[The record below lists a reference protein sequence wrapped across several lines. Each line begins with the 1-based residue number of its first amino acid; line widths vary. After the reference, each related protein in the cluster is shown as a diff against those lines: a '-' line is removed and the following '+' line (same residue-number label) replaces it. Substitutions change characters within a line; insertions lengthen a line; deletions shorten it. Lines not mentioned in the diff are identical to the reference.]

1 MAIARR
7 PEGNANTVAEAVRKY
22 NHATVP
28 TPRSRTGSLHYP
40 GQAYSSVAA
49 FKQMAQM
56 LPQAFD
62 QTSGFLTRLHHDG
75 HLTADHGTVEDHV
88 FDARQAL
95 TEAAHCADMLAEA
108 LNRAHNAV
116 APLGYSGPIDE

>member
-1 MAIARR
+1 MAAARR
-7 PEGNANTVAEAVRKY
+7 PEGNADTAAEAVRKF
-22 NHATVP
+22 NHATLP

-62 QTSGFLTRLHHDG
+62 QTGACLTRLHLDG
-75 HLTADHGTVEDHV
+75 DLTADHGTVEDHV

-95 TEAAHCADMLAEA
+95 TEAAHCAAMLAEA
-108 LNRAHNAV
+108 LNRAHSAV
-116 APLGYSGPIDE
+116 ASLGYSGQIDE